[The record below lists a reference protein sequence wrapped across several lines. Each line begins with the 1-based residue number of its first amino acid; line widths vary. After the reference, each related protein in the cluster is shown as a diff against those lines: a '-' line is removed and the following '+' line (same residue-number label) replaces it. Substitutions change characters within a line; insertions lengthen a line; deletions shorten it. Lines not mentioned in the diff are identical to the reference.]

1 MHILSAAAIGILRMS
16 SCIVSQYWASG
27 WSWLN
32 FDLIADMA
40 LVGVRLSDR
49 AEDGSGQIAR
59 LLFEIV
65 FMPLVFCLLLHRVLA
80 ALFSLC
86 FFLLFS
92 PSFALAL
99 CPPPPVIFIMRLPA
113 GHFSITWPCNRAT
126 VGHDYSDATTVCV
139 RVCVL
144 VCQPLLASCCRRC
157 VTAAWRM
164 SWTAL
169 RGRGCCTVQHTHPR
183 IFHVRTYSVTCLI
196 VRDRCI
202 SAFSDLVIFRKL
214 YNVRLCRRKLLYRS
228 LHFLYI
234 VLEKHVEIC

>member
-1 MHILSAAAIGILRMS
+1 MLSEIFFGILRMS
-16 SCIVSQYWASG
+16 SCIVSQYWALG

-49 AEDGSGQIAR
+49 AGDGSGQIAR

-92 PSFALAL
+92 PSFALTL
-99 CPPPPVIFIMRLPA
+99 CPPPLIIFIMRLPA

-139 RVCVL
+139 CVCV
-144 VCQPLLASCCRRC
+144 CWYASLLAILSIMLQALCNSCMENVLDCSERQRLLHS
-157 VTAAWRM
+157 T
-164 SWTAL
+164 
-169 RGRGCCTVQHTHPR
+169 
-183 IFHVRTYSVTCLI
+183 TYTPKNSSCAHMF
-196 VRDRCI
+196 DC
-202 SAFSDLVIFRKL
+202 
-214 YNVRLCRRKLLYRS
+214 
-228 LHFLYI
+228 
-234 VLEKHVEIC
+234 